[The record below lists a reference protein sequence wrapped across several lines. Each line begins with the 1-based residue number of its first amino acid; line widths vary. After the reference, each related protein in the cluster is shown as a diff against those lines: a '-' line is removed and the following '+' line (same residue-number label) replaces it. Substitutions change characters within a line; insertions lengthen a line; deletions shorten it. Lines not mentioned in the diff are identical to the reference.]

1 MRMGPQSTDKF
12 KSTSCESEKAYET
25 ASVLKEYSMSLN
37 GCFCKLLIVAVLQGF
52 TITSLKTTSVATGI
66 SNPAVP
72 LIVILYSPTPYLA
85 ILFVLKVHA
94 PVEELNFT
102 TSESVH

>member
-37 GCFCKLLIVAVLQGF
+37 GCFCKLLNVAVLQGF
-52 TITSLKTTSVATGI
+52 TRTSLKTTSVVTGI
-66 SNPAVP
+66 TDPADP
-72 LIVILYSPTPYLA
+72 RIVILNSPAPYLPK
-85 ILFVLKVHA
+85 LFVLKVHA
-94 PVEELNFT
+94 PVVELNFT
-102 TSESVH
+102 AS